1 MADQLQRSAISFR
14 RQGSSGLIWDHNFL
28 SGELNRF
35 SQPKPPSANADPVQ
49 TAENEESNTT
59 IRPVN
64 TVRRNRS
71 RNGAELVPE
80 PPSPR
85 VRVCG
90 LCRVFGKGNK
100 SHARTG
106 SRKRGIV

>member
-1 MADQLQRSAISFR
+1 MADQLQRSAVSFR

-35 SQPKPPSANADPVQ
+35 SQPKPPSSNADPVQ
-49 TAENEESNTT
+49 TDQSNTT

-64 TVRRNRS
+64 TVRRNPS
-71 RNGAELVPE
+71 RNGGELVPE

-100 SHARTG
+100 SHARTS

>member
-1 MADQLQRSAISFR
+1 MADQLQRSAVSFR

-35 SQPKPPSANADPVQ
+35 SQPKPNADPVQ
-49 TAENEESNTT
+49 TAENDQSNTTT

-100 SHARTG
+100 SHAQTS